1 VRVRGHEWRVD
12 WEWDWPPIA
21 RPGYERHGDC
31 HALYLGPLTLYLF
44 TRWEERQAW
53 LDALWEG
60 GE

>member
-1 VRVRGHEWRVD
+1 MRVRGHEWRVD

-44 TRWEERQAW
+44 TRWEEHQAW
-53 LDALWEG
+53 LDAL
-60 GE
+60 